1 MEYLSGITAL
11 VSAVCGNALV
21 VYLIQRHF
29 NRKDKER
36 EAERKRLTQKQQE
49 QIERWEA
56 ATQQVHTGLETI
68 RLLAYARTSHEIER
82 LLTQGY
88 ATPAERSYLGELSSN
103 YKKHGWNGDMDSR
116 LQKVYDLRTSPPGR
130 KEE

>member
-36 EAERKRLTQKQQE
+36 EAERKRLSQKQQE

-68 RLLAYARTSHEIER
+68 RLLAYARTSQEIER

-88 ATPAERSYLGELSSN
+88 ATPAERSYLGELYSN

-116 LQKVYDLRTSPPGR
+116 LQKVYDLRTAPPGR